1 MSLSE
6 KYLPTLEARYN
17 TVLTQIA
24 EAQTIIFRLTL
35 DKAEGEDTGNTE
47 KVEEADVNIGRLK
60 KKIDLLEG
68 IASELEKQLD
78 K

>member
-1 MSLSE
+1 MSLNE

-35 DKAEGEDTGNTE
+35 DKAEGAATGNTE
-47 KVEEADVNIGRLK
+47 KVEEADVNIGRLQ

-68 IASELEKQLD
+68 IASELKEQLS